1 MYVLD
6 SVLNFYGHK
15 HIAWLVN
22 NMDMQKKNIQLSWL
36 SEQSD
41 MFQCYL
47 VIIST

>member
-22 NMDMQKKNIQLSWL
+22 MVMQKKNIQLSWV
-36 SEQSD
+36 S
-41 MFQCYL
+41 
-47 VIIST
+47 